1 MKQIKQFLL
10 VVTLFT
16 IFANVGWGQW
26 IYDFGTGTGSYNT
39 ASGSS
44 TTFFS
49 STPANGGTY
58 RVRCASTGNQ
68 GAGFVLANPGTTL
81 GTGTELQI
89 NAAVTTSTSKFG
101 VYDWT
106 APSTTAYMKF
116 KLRTTSSG
124 NGTLNI
130 NLGVNTL
137 VTDNNGISSEYNNSL
152 VSLSIIYAAGSISS
166 VTRRISGSNTVVT
179 GSGFSKDVDQV
190 IEIYGNNGAG
200 SVSYIKNNTSYT
212 LATKTWDLWVD
223 GVKTVTGAA
232 TAGTLVTGNLSG
244 LGFFGESS
252 TSNVAFMYLDDLEYS
267 NALPTTYTAPTTQAS
282 SILFSGVTANTMT
295 VGWTNGNGSNRTVFM
310 KEESGAITN
319 PSDGTTYTASSD
331 WNSKGTQLGSS
342 GYYCVYN
349 GSSNTVNLSN
359 LLENTTYWI
368 QIFEYN
374 GTGASTKYYTATATN
389 NPLSQK
395 TISLGSPTITLI
407 GAINAFGDLM
417 VNTNSVVQNYS
428 VSGSFLTSDIAIN
441 APSGFELS
449 SSNSPFTPVSS
460 ITLTNNLGTI
470 DATTIYVRFSPLAVQ
485 SYSGNITHISTD
497 ANSPNVAVSGNG
509 TAVPNPATFTAIT
522 ASSSQINLAATANAN
537 SHNIVVVYNASGTF
551 TSPTDGVAPGIQG
564 DAFVGGTIW
573 YKGTAA
579 SLTNHTS
586 LSTFQTVYYKTF
598 SYDALN
604 FYSAG
609 LIANATTL
617 KIAPTTQASAITFPT
632 VANTSMTINWTNG
645 DGDRRVVL
653 MNTSNSFTDPV
664 DGATITTSTTYS
676 GSGEQCIYN
685 STSNTVSVTGLT
697 AGTVY
702 WFRVYEYNNTGLNSK
717 FLLTTGTNNP
727 NSQVTNTPAA
737 FLEDFEAGTK
747 TSYATG
753 NVTCTMGSWS
763 LSDAVIGTGT
773 TDRKNGL
780 QSVRLRDTALTMNT
794 ALTNGARDVTI
805 YHAKFGTDNNKTW
818 KLQKSVN
825 SGPWIDVGTEI
836 TTSSTTLTTATFNV
850 NQPGN
855 VKLRIISTSSTVGIR
870 VNIDDITIT
879 DYDKTITTSSPLP
892 LTEYGNLTINGSG
905 INVTLAGNTTVN
917 GTLTFTNGKLTLG
930 TNNLTLGSSATV
942 TGSTSSNYIV
952 TNSTGVLTRNSVGGT
967 ETLYPIGTVA
977 AYSPVWITNTGIS
990 DNISVNVEP
999 DVSGTNNGDDR
1010 VKLKWNISEGILGG
1024 SVVTLKIGWLLSQEG
1039 ALFSSN
1045 RSSYAKLWHL
1055 ENNNWTLA
1063 GNGENV
1069 LNTSAE
1075 PYTLYSTNIQSFSP
1089 FGSGLNESAMPV
1101 TLSSLTNSVTG
1112 RNIKLNWTTASE
1124 INNAGFDVER
1134 LCNRQPAT
1142 NNWEKI
1148 GYVSGKGTTNNSTNY
1163 SFDDRNLQT
1172 GKYNYRLKQI
1182 DHNGNFE
1189 YFSLNGEVEVGVPAK
1204 FDLSQNYPNPFNP
1217 VTKINFDLP
1226 FDSKVNISLYD
1237 ITGREVKSLVNESR
1251 TAGYHTVQF
1260 NASDL
1265 SSGVYFY
1272 RIITK
1277 SSAKDFVM
1285 TKKLA
1290 VIK

>member
-10 VVTLFT
+10 VVILFT
-16 IFANVGWGQW
+16 VFANVGWGQIAGW
-26 IYDFGTGTGSYNT
+26 DVSVQSNYGTSPLT
-39 ASGSS
+39 ASTSASNVTVGGLTRGSGVTAPAS
-44 TTFFS
+44 GAAARAWGGLGWNYTT
-49 STPANGGTY
+49 A
-58 RVRCASTGNQ
+58 ALAITGNAFMTFTIQ
-68 GAGFVLANPGTTL
+68 ANT
-81 GTGTELQI
+81 
-89 NAAVTTSTSKFG
+89 N
-101 VYDWT
+101 Y
-106 APSTTAYMKF
+106 
-116 KLRTTSSG
+116 
-124 NGTLNI
+124 
-130 NLGVNTL
+130 
-137 VTDNNGISSEYNNSL
+137 L
-152 VSLSIIYAAGSISS
+152 VSLSSFNLAY
-166 VTRRISGSNTVVT
+166 RRSGT
-179 GSGFSKDVDQV
+179 GATSGLLQYK
-190 IEIYGNNGAG
+190 IGAG
-200 SVSYIKNNTSYT
+200 SYTDIATLLFPITTSGGAWISAPVDLSAIAALQNVTSSNLITFRLVPYGASASAGSFYIYDVANTT
-212 LATKTWDLWVD
+212 ANDLIVNGTVAAAITTPSIQAHDISLSSIGQNSMTVNWTNGD
-223 GVKTVTGAA
+223 GVKR
-232 TAGTLVTGNLSG
+232 LVIMN
-244 LGFFGESS
+244 
-252 TSNVAFMYLDDLEYS
+252 TSNTF
-267 NALPTTYTAPTTQAS
+267 
-282 SILFSGVTANTMT
+282 
-295 VGWTNGNGSNRTVFM
+295 
-310 KEESGAITN
+310 TN
-319 PSDGTTYTASSD
+319 PSDAQADPSANTVYS
-331 WNSKGTQLGSS
+331 GS
-342 GYYCVYN
+342 GEQVIYN
-349 GSSNTVNLSN
+349 NTSNTVPVTGLSAS
-359 LLENTTYWI
+359 TTYW
-368 QIFEYN
+368 FRVYEYN
-374 GTGASTKYYTATATN
+374 GTGVTSKYLTSSATN
-389 NPLSQK
+389 NPNSQITSSAVTP
-395 TISLGSPTITLI
+395 TISIIGSITDFS
-407 GAINAFGDLM
+407 NVT
-417 VNTNSVVQNYS
+417 VNTSSSVQSYS
-428 VSGSFLTSDIAIN
+428 VSGTNLGSNDIVIT
-441 APSGFELS
+441 APVGFELS
-449 SSNSPFTPVSS
+449 LSNSPFASANL
-460 ITLTNNLGTI
+460 ITLAQTSGSVS
-470 DATTIYVRFSPLAVQ
+470 ATTIYVRFSPTLVQ
-485 SYSGNITHISTD
+485 SYTSNITNISSGS
-497 ANSPNVAVSGNG
+497 NSPSVAVTGNG
-509 TAVPNPATFTAIT
+509 TAVPNPASFTAVT
-522 ASSSQINLAATANAN
+522 ASSSQINLTATANAN
-537 SHNIVVVYNASGTF
+537 SHNIVVIYNATGTF
-551 TSPTDGVAPGIQG
+551 STPTDGVAPGIQG
-564 DAFVGGTIW
+564 DAFAGGTIW

-579 SLTNHTS
+579 SLTHHSS
-586 LSTFQTVYYKTF
+586 LSPFQTVYYKTF

-609 LIANATTL
+609 LAANATTL
-617 KIAPTTQASAITFPT
+617 KIAPTTQSSAITFPT
-632 VANTSMTINWTNG
+632 VGNTSMTINWTNG
-645 DGDRRVVL
+645 DGDRRIVII
-653 MNTSNSFTDPV
+653 NTSNSFTDPV

-727 NSQVTNTPAA
+727 NSQVTNTPAS
-737 FLEDFEAGTK
+737 FFENFEAGTK
-747 TSYATG
+747 GSYA
-753 NVTCTMGSWS
+753 VSSVVCTMGSWEM
-763 LSDAVIGTGT
+763 SDALIGNLAN
-773 TDRKNGL
+773 DKKNNTW
-780 QSVRLRDTALTMNT
+780 SVRMQTAGYIKMNFD
-794 ALTNGARDVTI
+794 LTNGARDITI
-805 YHAKFGTDNNKTW
+805 NSASYGTDATCTW
-818 KLQKSVN
+818 QLQKSTDGGLTWSNVGALVTTTATLTPTTFSVN
-825 SGPWIDVGTEI
+825 QPGAVRFKILK
-836 TTSSTTLTTATFNV
+836 TTSST
-850 NQPGN
+850 
-855 VKLRIISTSSTVGIR
+855 KI
-870 VNIDDITIT
+870 NIDDITIT

-999 DVSGTNNGDDR
+999 DVTGTNNGDDR
-1010 VKLKWNISEGILGG
+1010 VKLKWNISEGTLGG
-1024 SVVTLKIGWLLSQEG
+1024 SIVTLKIGWMQSQEG
-1039 ALFSSN
+1039 TLFSNN
-1045 RSSYAKLWHL
+1045 RNTYAKLWHL

-1075 PYTLYSTNIQSFSP
+1075 PYTLYSTNITSFSP

-1101 TLSSLTNSVTG
+1101 QLFSLNSSATG

-1124 INNAGFDVER
+1124 INNSGFDVER
-1134 LCNRQPAT
+1134 SGNRQQT
-1142 NNWEKI
+1142 TGNWEKI

-1265 SSGVYFY
+1265 SSGIYFY
-1272 RIITK
+1272 RIMTK

-1285 TKKLA
+1285 TKKMA